1 MSPDRTTLTRA
12 DAIRL
17 RKENN
22 QEKRENR
29 PSKSVARPKP
39 VPTPK
44 ATRVAP
50 RSLSRVSTSREAPA
64 RSQRRYDIAMSAPH
78 SRNNSYRTRGETA
91 KTSRIAISL
100 PRLQFGPRWFSFLIA
115 VFCLVDLYLMLNMD
129 PFIVRQATVQGIQ
142 RLNVQE
148 IENAMGANNQASSVI
163 NPAQLEY
170 NLLASFPEIASA
182 RVQINLPAS
191 LVVTIKERA
200 PVAIWSQD
208 GQSVWIDAEGFA
220 FAPRGDAQN
229 LISVI
234 ATGAPPTPAGIDP
247 AQTIGAHRL
256 LSRELASAITALSP
270 SIPEG
275 GSLVFDPQYGL
286 GWNDPKGWKVY
297 FGQSY
302 GDTPLKLQV
311 YQGILTYLG
320 EQNLQ
325 PTMISVEYPDAPF
338 YRLNPLEQ

>member
-1 MSPDRTTLTRA
+1 MAL
-12 DAIRL
+12 
-17 RKENN
+17 
-22 QEKRENR
+22 
-29 PSKSVARPKP
+29 
-39 VPTPK
+39 
-44 ATRVAP
+44 
-50 RSLSRVSTSREAPA
+50 
-64 RSQRRYDIAMSAPH
+64 
-78 SRNNSYRTRGETA
+78 
-91 KTSRIAISL
+91 
-100 PRLQFGPRWFSFLIA
+100 
-115 VFCLVDLYLMLNMD
+115 
-129 PFIVRQATVQGIQ
+129 
-142 RLNVQE
+142 
-148 IENAMGANNQASSVI
+148 
-163 NPAQLEY
+163 
-170 NLLASFPEIASA
+170 
-182 RVQINLPAS
+182 
-191 LVVTIKERA
+191 
-200 PVAIWSQD
+200 WSQD
-208 GQSVWIDAEGFA
+208 GQSVWVDAEGFA

-256 LSRELASAITALSP
+256 LSIELVSAITALSP

-275 GSLVFDPQYGL
+275 ASLVFDPQYGL

-338 YRLNPLEQ
+338 YRLKPLEQ